1 MKQAK
6 VIILSLLIPF
16 LVIIAWYYVTNF
28 KDTPAAILPKMSGVG
43 KAFIKLVNNGQLI
56 GDLSISVQRV
66 IKGYFFACIIGIALG
81 ALMGMSQN
89 IKSIFAFSLNAI
101 RQIPMLAW
109 IPMIILWCGIGEL
122 SKVVIIVMGAF
133 FPIMVNTVSGI
144 SSTPQ
149 GYIEVAR
156 LYRLSK
162 WKTFTKVY
170 LKSALPQIFVGMKI
184 GLGIS
189 WMAVVASELIASTSG
204 IGYRISDARG
214 LMRPD
219 IMIVCMIWIG
229 IIGIA
234 MDRILSVIAHLATPW
249 IHSRRS

>member
-1 MKQAK
+1 MKNTK
-6 VIILSLLIPF
+6 VVILSLIIPI
-16 LVIIAWYYVTNF
+16 LVISGWYYVTNYQ
-28 KDTPAAILPKMSGVG
+28 DTPAAILPKISGVG
-43 KAFIKLVNNGQLI
+43 KAFLRLVKNGQLVS
-56 GDLSISVQRV
+56 DLGISIQRV
-66 IKGYFFACIIGIALG
+66 VKGYFFACLVGITLG

-89 IKSIFAFSLNAI
+89 IKSIFAFSLNTI

-170 LKSALPQIFVGMKI
+170 LPFALPQIFVGMKI

-189 WMAVVASELIASTSG
+189 WMAVVASELIASSSG
-204 IGYRISDARG
+204 IGYRISDARN

-234 MDRILSVIAHLATPW
+234 MDRILSFISHKATPW
-249 IHSRRS
+249 IHSKK